1 MLLGEALSELL
12 KLPNLSMVFLTAVLF
27 CGVRLGTRAAVLAS
41 LASFAAYNFFFI
53 EPIYTFT
60 VAQPQELFA
69 LLIFMCVAVLTG
81 SLAGRLRDQRE
92 QATRNA
98 SATRSLY
105 DYSRKLSGASS
116 ADDILWA
123 AASHLHALFRGRV
136 VVLVAEGP
144 DLALRAAWPPDAQL
158 DPAAL
163 SAARWAQEKRE
174 PSGRG
179 TGTLPSVAFQ
189 FRPMVAARGAIA
201 IAVCGLEPPARDQ
214 PIPPEDERA
223 LTAVL
228 DQTAIALDRALLA
241 RDAVKAA
248 AMQENE
254 KVRDALLASLSH
266 DLRTPLSTIAGAATS
281 LRSLGDRMSAEERVE
296 LLTSIEDET
305 GRLARFVANLLDMSR
320 IEAGGLKVNRE
331 WVEVGDVIQ
340 RAAERSRKAFPAMP
354 VKVNVAP
361 DLPFV
366 RGDDKLLEQ
375 VLFNL
380 LDNAHKYGGDGGAA
394 LHARK
399 EGGEV
404 VISVTDEGPG
414 VKPADLEKI
423 FEKFYRGGRSDG
435 RKPGTGLGL
444 SICRG
449 LIEAMGGSIA
459 AQSPAVRRRRTR
471 IVIRMPS
478 VEPDR
483 GSNAPRS

>member
-1 MLLGEALSELL
+1 
-12 KLPNLSMVFLTAVLF
+12 
-27 CGVRLGTRAAVLAS
+27 
-41 LASFAAYNFFFI
+41 
-53 EPIYTFT
+53 
-60 VAQPQELFA
+60 
-69 LLIFMCVAVLTG
+69 
-81 SLAGRLRDQRE
+81 
-92 QATRNA
+92 
-98 SATRSLY
+98 
-105 DYSRKLSGASS
+105 
-116 ADDILWA
+116 
-123 AASHLHALFRGRV
+123 
-136 VVLVAEGP
+136 
-144 DLALRAAWPPDAQL
+144 
-158 DPAAL
+158 
-163 SAARWAQEKRE
+163 
-174 PSGRG
+174 
-179 TGTLPSVAFQ
+179 
-189 FRPMVAARGAIA
+189 MVAARGA

-266 DLRTPLSTIAGAATS
+266 DLRTPLATIAGAATS

-331 WVEVGDVIQ
+331 WVEVGDVVQ
-340 RAAERSRKAFPAMP
+340 RAAERSRRAFPAMP

-366 RGDDKLLEQ
+366 RGDDKLIEQ

-399 EGGEV
+399 EG
-404 VISVTDEGPG
+404 D
-414 VKPADLEKI
+414 
-423 FEKFYRGGRSDG
+423 RGGHLRHRRGTGGQASRPRKDLREILPRRPFRRPQAGDGARPFDLPRPDRSDG
-435 RKPGTGLGL
+435 RLD
-444 SICRG
+444 CRAEPCG
-449 LIEAMGGSIA
+449 A
-459 AQSPAVRRRRTR
+459 AARDAHRDTHAV
-471 IVIRMPS
+471 
-478 VEPDR
+478 
-483 GSNAPRS
+483 G